1 MCNHEEFKIAERLF
15 NKFGK
20 PIATAIYCLKC
31 GYSEKLIIN
40 KEIKNGKKNI

>member
-20 PIATAIYCLKC
+20 HVATGIYCLKC
-31 GYSEKLIIN
+31 GATKKIIESKLKI
-40 KEIKNGKKNI
+40 ELL